1 MKTQIEDIGLK
12 DIFRLT
18 SLPGWLLLIQPVL
31 YIVLARKRDL
41 NAYASVDTTAVVFI
55 FYSFICFIVACRTVL
70 MNYSDLLGKDVLSK
84 SPLVW
89 LLVYTLLG
97 AISSLWS
104 VVPTLTAFRSFE
116 CFATILLI
124 CACIQKLFETG
135 DKRFVIL
142 WTLFYAVWESS
153 WAIIKTIRWTT
164 DLGIILE
171 ASQFTA
177 TTFFFVALYFTPRRW
192 YNYLIIA
199 MSVFSMSTVAYMGM
213 ALGLISS
220 FWLNTKAKALATAA
234 AFILVFASLIIGP
247 YTLVKNTIFFDKE
260 EISLENTTGRDHLM
274 EAAIDCI
281 YHYPMGLGFF
291 AAEPYV
297 LYAKHLGGISAH
309 NSFFSAGM
317 GLGYPGILLIGTFFI
332 AMGFAV
338 FSKYIDKRVKPILI
352 GCCCVAFMHC
362 MGNPSIGSRVYAA
375 WLPGAYIFIL
385 TCFFYVYGRFYDE
398 EDEEDEVFEYEIEND

>member
-1 MKTQIEDIGLK
+1 MKTQIEGIRLK

-18 SLPGWLLLIQPVL
+18 SFPGWLLLIQPVL
-31 YIVLARKRDL
+31 YIVLARRRDL
-41 NAYASVDTTAVVFI
+41 NAYASVDATAIVFI
-55 FYSFICFIVACRTVL
+55 LYSFICFIVGCRTVL
-70 MNYSDLLGKDVLSK
+70 TNQESTLGKAVMTR

-89 LLVYTLLG
+89 LLVYTILG
-97 AISSLWS
+97 AISSIWS
-104 VVPTLTAFRSFE
+104 VVSTLTAFRSFE

-135 DKRFVIL
+135 NKRFVML
-142 WTLFYAVWESS
+142 WTLFYAVWESC
-153 WAIIKTIRWTT
+153 WAIIKTVRWTT
-164 DLGIILE
+164 DISVVLE
-171 ASQFTA
+171 SSQFTA

-220 FWLNTKAKALATAA
+220 FWLNTKAKAWATAA
-234 AFILVFASLIIGP
+234 AFLIAFASLIFGP
-247 YTLVKNTIFFDKE
+247 YTIVKNTIFFDKE
-260 EISLENTTGRDHLM
+260 DISLENTTGRNHLM

-281 YHYPMGLGFF
+281 DHYPLGLGFF

-317 GLGYPGILLIGTFFI
+317 GLGYPGIILISAFFI
-332 AMGFAV
+332 TMGFAV
-338 FSKYIDKRVKPILI
+338 FSKYIDKRYKPILI

-375 WLPGAYIFIL
+375 WLPCAYVFIL
-385 TCFFYVYGRFYDE
+385 TCFFYVYGKFYDI
-398 EDEEDEVFEYEIEND
+398 EDEHEDEDEYLY